1 MSQATRRQ
9 PLINA
14 EAAAGWGRGTR
25 EGLFIGLIA
34 FAVFLLFAF
43 ISYDPRDPGWSFS
56 GPTEQVV
63 NHMGI
68 VGAWFADVLLFLC
81 GYLAYLF
88 PILFALGAF
97 YVLNSP
103 HGTSQSLVFATVR
116 GAGFAILVAS
126 ACGLSSI
133 HYGADGT
140 LPDVGGILG
149 NLVGRAL
156 VSVFNLY
163 GTTLVLVA
171 LLLTGISLYFRLSW
185 LTVFDFTG
193 SCTLRLCAHANQWL
207 GWAYRG
213 IRKQWQEQKNSA
225 ETPGKKERRKRHRA
239 EGRGRS
245 LSQRI
250 EPILRQVEE
259 QAAPEKESGEFVPA
273 QEQYAEPLPEI
284 SAPPLPS
291 GVPSGI
297 NAIPPLEL
305 LDVPSANRTQVS
317 KATLEILS
325 REVEFKLKE
334 YGVDVE
340 VVGVYPGPVVT
351 RFELQP
357 APGLKVSKISSLA
370 KDLARSLSMVS
381 VRVVEVIPG
390 KSVIG
395 LELPNESVEM
405 VALSEILRSRAYEA
419 QASVLTLALG
429 KDIAGRPMVLDLG
442 KMPHLLV
449 AGTTGSGKSV
459 AINAMVLSLLYK
471 STPEEIRLIMVDP
484 KMLELSVYEGIGH
497 LLAPVVTDMK
507 DAHNALRWCVAEM
520 ERRYKLMSLLGVR
533 HLAGYNQKLKE
544 AAEKGEPIRNPI
556 ELPQLGQEAEILCA
570 LPSIVVVIDELAD
583 LMMTSGK
590 KVEELIARLA
600 QKARAAGIHLILAT
614 QRPSVDVITGLIKAN
629 IPSRIGF
636 QVSSKIDSRT
646 ILDQGG
652 AEQLLGHG
660 DMLYLTPGMPTPI
673 RVHGAYVSDQEVHR
687 VVRYLK
693 AQSEPNYVD
702 AILNHEAELNS
713 DGSEYGFGLS
723 IEADAESDPLYD
735 QAVAFVTET
744 RRASISGVQRR
755 LKVGYNRAARMIEQ
769 MEHAGIVGP
778 VQANGSREITANPPP
793 AN

>member
-1 MSQATRRQ
+1 MPQATRRQ
-9 PLINA
+9 PLINT

-25 EGLFIGLIA
+25 EGLFISLIA
-34 FAVFLLFAF
+34 FAVFLLLAF
-43 ISYDPRDPGWSFS
+43 TSYDPGDPGWSFS
-56 GPTEQVV
+56 GPVERVT

-88 PILFALGAF
+88 PILLALGAF
-97 YVLNSP
+97 YVLNSSDDP
-103 HGTSQSLVFATVR
+103 SQSLGLAVVQ
-116 GAGFAILVAS
+116 GAGFAIFIAS

-133 HYGADGT
+133 HYGAYGT
-140 LPDVGGILG
+140 LPDAGGILG

-156 VSVFNLY
+156 VSVFNLP

-185 LTVFDFTG
+185 LTVLDFTG
-193 SCTLRLCAHANQWL
+193 SCMLRLCTHANQWL
-207 GWAYRG
+207 SWVYGGLRE
-213 IRKQWQEQKNSA
+213 QWQKQKNSG
-225 ETPGKKERRKRHRA
+225 EMQSKKGRKKRRSMGDK
-239 EGRGRS
+239 GRS

-250 EPILRQVEE
+250 EPTLPQLEGNTALEKELREFLPAEE
-259 QAAPEKESGEFVPA
+259 QYV
-273 QEQYAEPLPEI
+273 EPLSEI
-284 SAPPLPS
+284 SLPLSSP
-291 GVPSGI
+291 GGRT
-297 NAIPPLEL
+297 IPPLEL
-305 LDVPSANRTQVS
+305 LDAPSSNQTQIP
-317 KATLEILS
+317 KATLETLS
-325 REVEFKLKE
+325 REVEFRLKE

-370 KDLARSLSMVS
+370 KDLARSLSTVS

-395 LELPNESVEM
+395 LELPNESVET
-405 VALSEILRSRAYEA
+405 VTLSEILCSRAYA
-419 QASVLTLALG
+419 RPASALTLALG
-429 KDIAGRPMVLDLG
+429 KDIAGRPMVVDLG

-471 STPEEIRLIMVDP
+471 STPEEVRLIMVDP

-507 DAHNALRWCVAEM
+507 DAYSALRWCVAEM

-544 AAEKGEPIRNPI
+544 AAERGEPMRNPI
-556 ELPQLGQEAEILCA
+556 ELLQLGQEAEILSA

-590 KVEELIARLA
+590 KIEELIARLA

-673 RVHGAYVSDQEVHR
+673 RVHGAYVSDEEVHR
-687 VVRYLK
+687 VVNYLK
-693 AQSEPNYVD
+693 AQGGPNYID
-702 AILNHEAELNS
+702 AVLNHEAELNS
-713 DGSEYGFGLS
+713 DGSEYGLGLS
-723 IEADAESDPLYD
+723 VETDAESDPLYD

-755 LKVGYNRAARMIEQ
+755 LKVGYNRAARMVEQ

-778 VQANGSREITANPPP
+778 VQANGSREIMANPPP
-793 AN
+793 VN